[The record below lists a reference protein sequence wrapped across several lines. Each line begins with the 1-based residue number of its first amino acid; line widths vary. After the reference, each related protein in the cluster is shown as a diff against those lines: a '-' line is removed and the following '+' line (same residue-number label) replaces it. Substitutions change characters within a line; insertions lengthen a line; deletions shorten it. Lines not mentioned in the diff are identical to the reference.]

1 MHGSTNIKLL
11 HASAQQTI
19 IRHYF
24 TEIKFLRTDDGSL
37 SRNMYG
43 KYSNVVFDRNT
54 SFTFVVN
61 VLRNAKQDFGFS
73 VISFETI
80 NDKAIQNFGVKS

>member
-1 MHGSTNIKLL
+1 
-11 HASAQQTI
+11 
-19 IRHYF
+19 
-24 TEIKFLRTDDGSL
+24 
-37 SRNMYG
+37 MYG